1 MSRGLGDRRLV
12 DVLPPEQA
20 LPILLAKVAKHRAK
34 ADQLLADVVAEVVDR
49 QRTEA
54 AQRERAARR
63 ARLADAGVLKGPN
76 GK

>member
-1 MSRGLGDRRLV
+1 MRLPNQPHP
-12 DVLPPEQA
+12 LPLDQA
-20 LPILLAKVAKHRAK
+20 LPVLLVKAAKHRAK

-63 ARLADAGVLKGPN
+63 SRLTAAGVLKPKG
-76 GK
+76 